1 MECDDRR
8 TVLERSMALVWTT
21 KQGLVSES
29 GRRVTQKGGLG
40 EVVQWNPPLLERYI
54 SVVKHIGALLKQNW
68 LVQCRRIHW
77 NGNRVADAMA
87 KLPDLSCF
95 ECSCFLRPPLFVA
108 GVLKADM
115 DMLTV
120 S

>member
-21 KQGLVSES
+21 KQGEDALRLFYS
-29 GRRVTQKGGLG
+29 
-40 EVVQWNPPLLERYI
+40 NPECGRYI